1 MSQEN
6 LTWFELPH
14 IAPVIH
20 NEVYE
25 EHNRDLLE
33 AGKSGLLH
41 NNAIEPRPR
50 TIDNMLYQSESD
62 EEDELVMKRASPARY
77 EEEHPTT
84 NAVVDDPD
92 KDEKSSD
99 IMPLPPP
106 PPPPPPSF
114 PCPIFMPIPPLMPS
128 AAVHPYP
135 YMYLPLD
142 QNNYVKMA
150 PSFMSVHSFQSTL
163 PHPRTLK
170 KPGLSHSSVPC
181 IVSCIKSTNGIPP
194 HPSSKFFQ
202 NLRNVKFGKQKLS
215 SNISKSKARQT
226 KHPTPEHIQ
235 HATAPDNPSKQPEKV
250 RTTMLFTHNRTFTL
264 FQLCVN
270 MYLCAKEICNCNI
283 H

>member
-1 MSQEN
+1 MFSWRKSGLSEEN

-41 NNAIEPRPR
+41 NNAIEPRPC

-62 EEDELVMKRASPARY
+62 EEDELVMKRASPAG
-77 EEEHPTT
+77 EEHPTT
-84 NAVVDDPD
+84 NVVVDDPE

-99 IMPLPPP
+99 VMPL

-114 PCPIFMPIPPLMPS
+114 PCPIFMPIPPPMPS
-128 AAVHPYP
+128 AVHPYP
-135 YMYLPLD
+135 YMYLPVD
-142 QNNYVKMA
+142 QTNFVKMA

-170 KPGLSHSSVPC
+170 KPGLSHSSMPC
-181 IVSCIKSTNGIPP
+181 IASCIKSTNGIPP

-202 NLRNVKFGKQKLS
+202 NLRNVKFGKQKVS
-215 SNISKSKARQT
+215 SNLPKPKKSKDRLT
-226 KHPTPEHIQ
+226 KPPTAEHTQ
-235 HATAPDNPSKQPEKV
+235 QATAPDIPSKHPEKV
-250 RTTMLFTHNRTFTL
+250 RAWQCSILFTCYRTFTL
-264 FQLCVN
+264 D
-270 MYLCAKEICNCNI
+270 CA
-283 H
+283 

>member
-1 MSQEN
+1 MLILYFVFSWRKSGLSQEN

-50 TIDNMLYQSESD
+50 TMDNMLYQSESD
-62 EEDELVMKRASPARY
+62 EEEDGLVMKRASPARY

-84 NAVVDDPD
+84 NAVVDDPK
-92 KDEKSSD
+92 KDEEKSPD
-99 IMPLPPP
+99 IMPL
-106 PPPPPPSF
+106 PPPPPSF
-114 PCPIFMPIPPLMPS
+114 PCPIFMPIPPLMLS
-128 AAVHPYP
+128 AAAHPYP
-135 YMYLPLD
+135 YMCLPVN

-170 KPGLSHSSVPC
+170 KPGLSHSSMPC

-215 SNISKSKARQT
+215 SNLPKPKKSKP
-226 KHPTPEHIQ
+226 PTAEHVQ
-235 HATAPDNPSKQPEKV
+235 HATAPDIPSKHPEKV
-250 RTTMLFTHNRTFTL
+250 SVPCCLQNMTYSN
-264 FQLCVN
+264 CV
-270 MYLCAKEICNCNI
+270 
-283 H
+283 